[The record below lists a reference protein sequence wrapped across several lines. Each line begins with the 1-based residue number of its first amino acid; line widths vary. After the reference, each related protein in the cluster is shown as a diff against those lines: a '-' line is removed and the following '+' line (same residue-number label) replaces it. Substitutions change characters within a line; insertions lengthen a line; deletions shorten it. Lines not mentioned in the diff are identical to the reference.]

1 MRKKLQIFISST
13 FADLVAERQVAV
25 EAVLKAGHIPA
36 GIGIE
41 PFFLESP
48 METIRR
54 WIDESD
60 VYILIL
66 GGIYGT
72 MLPDDSK
79 SYTHW
84 EYDYAGELGKPR
96 FALVLTDEA
105 LRQKPYDFVIAADYQ
120 KFQEFK
126 QSVIED
132 VSIFH
137 IAEEWHVRWVIHEKL
152 KEYKGKNDLDG
163 WVSGK
168 NIPDVQK
175 LLEENASLLREN
187 ARLHAELKKTLPDTS
202 QS

>member
-1 MRKKLQIFISST
+1 M
-13 FADLVAERQVAV
+13 
-25 EAVLKAGHIPA
+25 
-36 GIGIE
+36 
-41 PFFLESP
+41 ESP
-48 METIRR
+48 METIKR

-72 MLPDDSK
+72 MLPDESK

-105 LRQKPYDFVIAADYQ
+105 LRQKPYDFVVVADYQ

-126 QSVIED
+126 QSAMEEVP
-132 VSIFH
+132 IFH
-137 IAEEWHVRWVIHEKL
+137 IEEEWHVRWVIHEKL
-152 KEYKGKNDLDG
+152 KEYKGRDDLDG

-168 NIPDVQK
+168 DFPDVQK

-187 ARLHAELKKTLPDTS
+187 AKLHAVLKKTLPDTS
-202 QS
+202 HR